1 MHHFP
6 AHHSLTH
13 HVFLQLGMAGYH
25 YNGRKKAK
33 MALMTAEK
41 VTCKVLKLITMVDTL
56 FNHVSLYCSSVH
68 GAVGGWQQGTQ
79 NICRDI
85 ILTLKTLNSWGPPR
99 VQGYR

>member
-13 HVFLQLGMAGYH
+13 HVFLQLGMAGY

-41 VTCKVLKLITMVDTL
+41 VTCR
-56 FNHVSLYCSSVH
+56 VSTKAHNNAQRYVVQSCIS
-68 GAVGGWQQGTQ
+68 
-79 NICRDI
+79 
-85 ILTLKTLNSWGPPR
+85 IL
-99 VQGYR
+99 